1 MKKMTEFAKT
11 ANAQAIK
18 TKTLETSIIATTGH
32 QMANF
37 RPKTAQTV
45 IQKSS

>member
-1 MKKMTEFAKT
+1 MLKFAKT

-37 RPKTAQTV
+37 RLKTARTV
-45 IQKSS
+45 IQKWS